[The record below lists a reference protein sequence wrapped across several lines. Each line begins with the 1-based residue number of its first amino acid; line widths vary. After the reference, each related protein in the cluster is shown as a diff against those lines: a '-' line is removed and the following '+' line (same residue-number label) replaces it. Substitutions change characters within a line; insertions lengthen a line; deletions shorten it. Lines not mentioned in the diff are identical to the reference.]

1 MPPKSPTSRLDF
13 SRRAEGGPQN
23 IPYKEIRQGNL
34 PYEEVDF
41 SQNYLSAN
49 ELPEVIKIC
58 KRCPKLRVLKLYKN
72 CIDDYGAQDLAEL
85 CRTAPHLEEI
95 HLSHNMF
102 TAAGAGIIIK
112 SAEEFRRPDTVPLWL
127 RLEHNYVDDAE
138 KVFQTLQ
145 SRYSVCRRTDAKL
158 CTARTC
164 HNRCRVHLPHFCLQR
179 LSQVEETAKR
189 SPTHANHQS
198 LSGHVLRKFRADLER
213 ENKDKVK
220 IDPHLDHRMDL
231 RTYPMV
237 DPRVEAFDRGW
248 DPQLDDRRMS
258 WTRGAAWLN
267 IPLSCSTQSIQS
279 SPPIV
284 FLPCPAHTCRLGHR
298 PRLGGLFGFCRRAN
312 HGPEGKGSSPRA
324 ARRPKQLPRVRVQ
337 TLRGGDS

>member
-49 ELPEVIKIC
+49 ELPEVMKIC

-267 IPLSCSTQSIQS
+267 MPLSCSTRSIQS
-279 SPPIV
+279 SPPHCFFALSGTYLPLRSPTATRRTFR
-284 FLPCPAHTCRLGHR
+284 FLPQGQ
-298 PRLGGLFGFCRRAN
+298 
-312 HGPEGKGSSPRA
+312 SW
-324 ARRPKQLPRVRVQ
+324 ARRKRKFTP
-337 TLRGGDS
+337 SSS